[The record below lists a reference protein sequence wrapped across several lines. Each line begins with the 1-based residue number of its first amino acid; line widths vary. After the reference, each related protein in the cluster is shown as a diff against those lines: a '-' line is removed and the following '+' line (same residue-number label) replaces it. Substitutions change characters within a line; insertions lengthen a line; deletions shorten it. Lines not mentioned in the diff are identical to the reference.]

1 MLKLTAKIIEPDEA
15 RMAGVLKSLS
25 RWDVDVKRLGEQVQ
39 ISFTGGENDVNTF
52 AELMRICEVC
62 TCTMFRLQKR

>member
-39 ISFTGGENDVNTF
+39 VSFTGGENDTKTF

-62 TCTMFRLQKR
+62 KCTMFRLQKR